1 MLQCNT
7 SGLGRTAGQHRA
19 GADGADERGAP
30 RLSAHVDGFTHK
42 SHPVQIRIESLIEGA
57 QRSRGTVVVIDVFR
71 AFTTAAVA
79 FSRGARQIVLT
90 AAPEEA
96 LALRSSGV
104 VDLCMGEVG
113 GIRPPGFDFGN
124 SPHELSLAD
133 VRGRV
138 LGQSTRS
145 GTVGVCA
152 VPEGCRVFAA
162 SLVVAGATARQVLR
176 EAPAEVT
183 LVAMGHSGR
192 VRADEDEVCAMYL
205 SNLLEGRSTDHAALR
220 DVIGA
225 SAEAVQYGNP
235 TLPHLHPGDRELALQ
250 VDVFD
255 FAISVV
261 REGARLIARPV
272 ASSSPPV

>member
-1 MLQCNT
+1 M
-7 SGLGRTAGQHRA
+7 R
-19 GADGADERGAP
+19 
-30 RLSAHVDGFTHK
+30 
-42 SHPVQIRIESLIEGA
+42 IRIESLIDGA

-90 AAPEEA
+90 AEPEEA

-124 SPHELSLAD
+124 SPYELSLAD
-133 VRGRV
+133 VRGKA

-162 SLVVAGATARQVLR
+162 SLVVAGATVRQVLR
-176 EAPAEVT
+176 ESPAEVT

-205 SNLLEGRSTDHAALR
+205 RNLLEGRTTDHAALR
-220 DVIGA
+220 EVIGA

-235 TLPHLHPGDRELALQ
+235 ALPHLHPGDRELALQ
-250 VDVFD
+250 VDLFD
-255 FAISVV
+255 FAISVA
-261 REGARLIARPV
+261 REGPLLIARPV
-272 ASSSPPV
+272 ASSIPPV

>member
-1 MLQCNT
+1 M
-7 SGLGRTAGQHRA
+7 
-19 GADGADERGAP
+19 
-30 RLSAHVDGFTHK
+30 
-42 SHPVQIRIESLIEGA
+42 
-57 QRSRGTVVVIDVFR
+57 VVIDVFR
-71 AFTTAAVA
+71 AFTAAAVA

-90 AAPEEA
+90 AEPDEA
-96 LALRSSGV
+96 LALRSNGV

-124 SPHELSLAD
+124 SPYELSLAD
-133 VRGRV
+133 VRGKV

-162 SLVVAGATARQVLR
+162 SLVVASATVRQVLR
-176 EAPAEVT
+176 ESPAEVT

-205 SNLLEGRSTDHAALR
+205 RNLLEGRTTDHAALR
-220 DVIGA
+220 EVIGA
-225 SAEAVQYGNP
+225 SAEAVHYGNP
-235 TLPHLHPGDRELALQ
+235 ALPHLHPGDRELALQ
-250 VDVFD
+250 VDLFD

-261 REGARLIARPV
+261 REGPLLVARPV
-272 ASSSPPV
+272 ASSPPPV